1 MTTTQQL
8 PQAETLPDLLRIKAL
23 AGLAAVV
30 LLLAGGAFAAV
41 VSRDGARPKASPTVP
56 AKVSPQVARLTA
68 EAALGLRVGA
78 PVPQRYDARV
88 AELANQIERGRAVGT
103 PIEP

>member
-1 MTTTQQL
+1 MTSTHQL
-8 PQAETLPDLLRIKAL
+8 PQAETLQDLLRIRAL
-23 AGLAAVV
+23 AGLAAIV
-30 LLLAGGAFAAV
+30 LLAGAAFGAV
-41 VSRDGARPKASPTVP
+41 VISDGAGTKASPTVP

-78 PVPQRYDARV
+78 PVPQRYEARV
-88 AELANQIERGRAVGT
+88 TELAKQIERGRTVGT

>member
-23 AGLAAVV
+23 AGLAAIV
-30 LLLAGGAFAAV
+30 LLVGGAVAAI
-41 VSRDGARPKASPTVP
+41 VSHDGARTTASPTVP
-56 AKVSPQVARLTA
+56 EKVSPQVARLTA

-78 PVPQRYDARV
+78 PVPPRYEARV
-88 AELANQIERGRAVGT
+88 AELAKQIERGRTVGT

>member
-23 AGLAAVV
+23 AGLAAVA
-30 LLLAGGAFAAV
+30 LLAGGAFAAV

-78 PVPQRYDARV
+78 PVPQRYEARV